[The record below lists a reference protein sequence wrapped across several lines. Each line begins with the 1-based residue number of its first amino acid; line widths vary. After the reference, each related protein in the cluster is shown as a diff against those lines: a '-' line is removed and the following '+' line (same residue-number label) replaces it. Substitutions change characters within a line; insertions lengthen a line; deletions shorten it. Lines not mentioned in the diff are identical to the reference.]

1 MVKQLSGMDA
11 MFLYSETYR
20 APLELGSLH
29 IYDPSTAPEGKVRF
43 KEILATFASRLD
55 RCDVFRQRLLEMPLS
70 LDHPY
75 WVEDDDF
82 DLEYHVRHISL
93 PKPGEWRQLMAQ
105 VARLQARPLDKS
117 KPLWMAHIIEG
128 LDQMPG
134 IPAGCFAM
142 YLKIHHSCIDG
153 VTGKEVQ
160 SALHDFEP
168 IQADAAWYEPPAGLS
183 PAPDRD
189 GQMWNLLARTP
200 FNTLFKTIRLANGLT
215 RAAPGLVKAGLAA
228 RKKEKAAVPPVQF
241 NEGRVSPN
249 RVVDGCFF
257 DFDEIKGIR
266 SAVAGTKINDVAL
279 AIVGGALRLYLE
291 SKDALP
297 EQSLVAACPINVGTE
312 QDADQG
318 RGNLLSLMTPLLH
331 TEIEDPVERMR
342 AIHDS
347 TDEAKALLD
356 TVGSRTM
363 TEIPMN
369 LPAPVAKSLFPILA
383 ELAVRTHSLP
393 YNTMI
398 SNVAGIQKPL
408 YLAGAQMLRVMGMG
422 PVIDQAGIF
431 HVAFSYNGQMSIAFT
446 ACREMLPDPDFYAEC
461 ITASFED
468 ARDAALGAKAA
479 KGKKTAKKR
488 ASKNSAKEST
498 KAKPSRKKSS
508 KTSAARDI
516 RDGKPKKRAAKAGT
530 KGGGKRVRK
539 AG

>member
-1 MVKQLSGMDA
+1 MVNQLSGMDA

-29 IYDPSTAPEGKVRF
+29 IYDPSTAPKGTVRF

-55 RCDVFRQRLLEMPLS
+55 RCDVFRNKLLEMPLS
-70 LDHPY
+70 VDHPY

-128 LDQMPG
+128 LDKIPG
-134 IPAGCFAM
+134 LPPGCFAM

-168 IQADAAWYEPPAGLS
+168 IQADAAWYEPPA
-183 PAPDRD
+183 APGPESDRD
-189 GQMWNLLARTP
+189 GQVWNLLARTP

-215 RAAPGLVKAGLAA
+215 RAVPGLIRAGLAA
-228 RKKEKAAVPPVQF
+228 RKKEKVEVPRVKF

-249 RVVDGCFF
+249 RVVDGRFF
-257 DFDEIKGIR
+257 DLDEIKRIR

-347 TDEAKALLD
+347 TNEAKALLD
-356 TVGSRTM
+356 TVGSKTM

-369 LPAPVAKSLFPILA
+369 LPAPVAKTLFPVLA
-383 ELAVRTHSLP
+383 ELAVRTESLP

-422 PVIDQAGIF
+422 PVIDQAGVF

-468 ARDAALGAKAA
+468 IRDGALGVASEKPKAA
-479 KGKKTAKKR
+479 ARKAVVRKSAKK
-488 ASKNSAKEST
+488 K
-498 KAKPSRKKSS
+498 KAKKKPSKKKSS
-508 KTSAARDI
+508 GPGRK
-516 RDGKPKKRAAKAGT
+516 RDGKQ
-530 KGGGKRVRK
+530 VRK
-539 AG
+539 AS